1 MIKYNK
7 NEKKRDLIIIT
18 INMYLV
24 NLSQDKSK
32 INQYISN
39 TLLKEIKKSVTD
51 NKKVILYLNKR
62 WEYSSLICNKCNH
75 LYKCRNCD
83 ISLSVHKYPQKL
95 ICHICGDNKDIP
107 SRCEKCNST
116 WEALQK
122 VWIGTQQIE
131 DSLKKEFS
139 EYKIFRF
146 DTDTVKSKKEKENA
160 LVNLEKSDIII
171 GTKMITTGFDFR
183 WIWLIWVIL
192 LEQELLIPKYN
203 TEEKVYSNIKQLL
216 GRWSRNWEISKIV
229 IQTFI
234 PENEIIKTITASN
247 YKDFFIKT
255 LEERKLF
262 NYPPFSEMLT
272 LEYRHKTQE
281 KAKNFM
287 INLKH
292 KLDILNTPLPPTS
305 NQWGEEKNKKIEI
318 SLVPNPTKRFNQY
331 YYKIIIKWEKLREFI
346 NEIKQEIFKN
356 SALVVIF
363 E

>member
-1 MIKYNK
+1 
-7 NEKKRDLIIIT
+7 
-18 INMYLV
+18 MYLV

-39 TLLKEIKKSVTD
+39 TLLKEIKKALLD
-51 NKKVILYLNKR
+51 DKKIILYLNKR

-75 LYKCRNCD
+75 LYKCKNCD
-83 ISLSVHKYPQKL
+83 VSMIVHKFPQKL
-95 ICHICGDNKDIP
+95 ICHICGENKDIP
-107 SRCEKCNST
+107 TKCEKCNSI
-116 WEALQK
+116 WETLQK
-122 VWIGTQQIE
+122 VWIWTQQIE
-131 DSLKKEFS
+131 DALKKEFPN
-139 EYKIFRF
+139 YKTFRF
-146 DTDTVKSKKEKENA
+146 DTDTVKSKAEKENA
-160 LVNLEKSDIII
+160 LDNLEKSDIII
-171 GTKMITTGFDFR
+171 GTKMITTGFDFK

-216 GRWSRNWEISKIV
+216 WRWSRNWEVSNVV

-234 PENEIIKTITASN
+234 PENEIIKSITNSN

-272 LEYRHKTQE
+272 LEYRHKSQE

-287 INLKH
+287 INLKN
-292 KLDILNTPLPPTS
+292 KLDI
-305 NQWGEEKNKKIEI
+305 EKQDKNIEI
-318 SLVPNPTKRFNQY
+318 TLVPNPSKKYNQY
-331 YYKIIIKWEKLREFI
+331 YYKIILKWEKLRDFLTV
-346 NEIKQEIFKN
+346 IKPEIFRN
-356 SALVVIF
+356 SSLVVIF